1 MKNLFITGGNGEI
14 GDSISRYFSNK
25 KFNIIKPS
33 SSELDCSSPKSIYDY
48 FKRFNELNIHSYVHC
63 AGINETKEFYK
74 IKEDEFLKAIKVN
87 ALSFLMITQHLEKFF
102 IESNSR
108 ICAISSLYGIFS
120 RKKRISYTASKHA
133 LNGMVKNLSLELAP
147 KKILVNSVSPGFIST
162 KMTFKNNTEEKIN
175 DFKSKIPLSD
185 LGDPNDVAS
194 IVYYLCTENNY
205 ITGQNIVVD
214 GGYSV
219 GGFQP
224 N

>member
-1 MKNLFITGGNGEI
+1 
-14 GDSISRYFSNK
+14 
-25 KFNIIKPS
+25 
-33 SSELDCSSPKSIYDY
+33 
-48 FKRFNELNIHSYVHC
+48 
-63 AGINETKEFYK
+63 
-74 IKEDEFLKAIKVN
+74 
-87 ALSFLMITQHLEKFF
+87 
-102 IESNSR
+102 
-108 ICAISSLYGIFS
+108 
-120 RKKRISYTASKHA
+120 
-133 LNGMVKNLSLELAP
+133 MVKNLSLELAP

-185 LGDPNDVAS
+185 LGDPNDIAS